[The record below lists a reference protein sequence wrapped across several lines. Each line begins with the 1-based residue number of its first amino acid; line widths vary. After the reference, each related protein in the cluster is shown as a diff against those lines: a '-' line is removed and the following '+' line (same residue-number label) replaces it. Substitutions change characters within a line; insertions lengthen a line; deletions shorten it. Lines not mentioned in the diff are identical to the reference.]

1 MQKIMASF
9 VNVFRGV
16 YFWDFQT
23 FDNFLLPDVDD
34 SFKQNFKNKKNI
46 LRMALLIISFVI
58 KLKVNSENRF
68 VMRGCLK
75 LI

>member
-1 MQKIMASF
+1 MASF

-34 SFKQNFKNKKNI
+34 CFKQNFKNKKNI

-75 LI
+75 LFN